1 MLLFSERDSLS
12 LVKAIL
18 TEQIPLEMLS
28 ELEEEALTEV
38 GNVVLSACLATFA
51 DLLNNKMTTS
61 IPYCLRGS
69 PDELLDGVEADAEV
83 LFICVDFIHD
93 QGEARGFI
101 SLMFNVDSVKNIV
114 SAIDAYLEKLG
125 IV

>member
-51 DLLNNKMTTS
+51 DLLNNKRAMHMT
-61 IPYCLRGS
+61 
-69 PDELLDGVEADAEV
+69 
-83 LFICVDFIHD
+83 
-93 QGEARGFI
+93 
-101 SLMFNVDSVKNIV
+101 
-114 SAIDAYLEKLG
+114 
-125 IV
+125 